1 MDKGTEPIRQDID
14 HIRESM
20 TDKME
25 QIEAQIKGTVSDTTE
40 TLKRSLDVKYQVSQ
54 HPWAAVGVAVLAGYA
69 LGSMGG
75 SDDSPSTYRYRDDFR
90 HNESRGGEPMRY
102 YGPSQSS
109 DWASNQSNGS
119 SSSYSSPSSSSYS
132 SPSSSSSNYSSSSSY
147 SPSSYSQNNFSY
159 GGQQQ
164 QSSSGGFLNEVMGQL
179 GGELD
184 TLKTAAI
191 SSLIAL
197 VRDTVRQNLPGVYE
211 EAERLRSGSQSYNS
225 GSNTGGS
232 SSNYSAS
239 SGSGYGSSGA
249 NYGGS
254 STSGMNSSNYGTS
267 GSTYGMDNA
276 SGSYSNRSEN
286 GTSSSFGS
294 SGNIGSSA
302 ASTGLS
308 GEGEFYRE
316 ADITEGNTPTYDR
329 TAEIYPAGSS
339 ESDKD
344 TTSTQREI
352 GRNPNYDM
360 IPPSPHANPDG
371 RP

>member
-40 TLKRSLDVKYQVSQ
+40 TLKRSLDVKYQVSE
-54 HPWAAVGVAVLAGYA
+54 HPWAALGVAILAGYA

-75 SDDSPSTYRYRDDFR
+75 SSSSSSPSTYRYRDDFQ
-90 HNESRGGEPMRY
+90 HNEFRGGEPMRY
-102 YGPSQSS
+102 YGTGQSS
-109 DWASNQSNGS
+109 DWSSNQSNGS
-119 SSSYSSPSSSSYS
+119 SSSYSSPSSPSSSSSYS
-132 SPSSSSSNYSSSSSY
+132 SPSSSGSNYSGNNYSS
-147 SPSSYSQNNFSY
+147 NNFSY

-164 QSSSGGFLNEVMGQL
+164 QSSSSGFLNEVMGQL

-184 TLKTAAI
+184 TFKTAAI
-191 SSLIAL
+191 SSLVAL

-225 GSNTGGS
+225 GSGMSSGGASGSSGNSGSNYGS
-232 SSNYSAS
+232 SSGSSMGSSTYGMGNTSNSYS
-239 SGSGYGSSGA
+239 SGSG
-249 NYGGS
+249 
-254 STSGMNSSNYGTS
+254 TS
-267 GSTYGMDNA
+267 GS
-276 SGSYSNRSEN
+276 
-286 GTSSSFGS
+286 SSMGS
-294 SGNIGSSA
+294 SRATGSSA

-316 ADITEGNTPTYDR
+316 ADITEGNSPTYDR
-329 TAEIYPAGSS
+329 TDEIYPAGSS

-344 TTSTQREI
+344 STSTQREI